1 MTTGAT
7 KRYSSFR
14 ARFSQNVFLRNAN
27 CKVIAREDVVET
39 SWNKVATRDASLG
52 AHVRAPRRRGSRSD
66 NLARNDPGL
75 IRLSIQMKKKWQQ
88 YRKFVIRHL
97 SLLSGRLRAGS
108 RRLSIKDDGT
118 R

>member
-39 SWNKVATRDASLG
+39 SWNKVVNWIASLG
-52 AHVRAPRRRGSRSD
+52 AHVSAPR
-66 NLARNDPGL
+66 
-75 IRLSIQMKKKWQQ
+75 
-88 YRKFVIRHL
+88 
-97 SLLSGRLRAGS
+97 
-108 RRLSIKDDGT
+108 
-118 R
+118 